1 MILRSFGARAI
12 RRHLSEHMRL
22 AQTLA
27 AWVDAHPDFE
37 RVAPVPFS
45 VVCFRW
51 KPAGRTMSDEALDAA
66 NQRFIDAV
74 NETGEVFMSHTRLRG
89 RLVLRIAIGHLRTT
103 ETHVRRAWDLLQEK
117 AERYPA
123 I

>member
-1 MILRSFGARAI
+1 
-12 RRHLSEHMRL
+12 
-22 AQTLA
+22 
-27 AWVDAHPDFE
+27 
-37 RVAPVPFS
+37 
-45 VVCFRW
+45 
-51 KPAGRTMSDEALDAA
+51 MSDEALDAA

-103 ETHVRRAWDLLQEK
+103 ETHVRRAWDLLQEN